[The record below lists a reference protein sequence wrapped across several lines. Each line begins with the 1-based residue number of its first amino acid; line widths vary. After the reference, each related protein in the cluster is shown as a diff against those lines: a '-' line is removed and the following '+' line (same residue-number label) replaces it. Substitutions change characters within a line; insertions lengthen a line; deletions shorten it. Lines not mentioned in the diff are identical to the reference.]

1 MFRYIKKFCTIISN
15 NSIFILLVLN
25 LIATLSLLGLFV
37 LSDTWLPSDLH
48 TQTDAVR
55 YSHVIHNLK
64 TLNNSVQE
72 LLNLQ
77 EAMASI
83 ISSHASTI
91 NANTFLV
98 SEVYKSGFEIF
109 EANAIN
115 IDTFIKSLE
124 NLPLSKS
131 EECVVRDPNGV
142 PLKRADAF
150 IGLGVLTAVT
160 AAAATA
166 TSKQLGISMVATVGI
181 GYYVFTQY
189 VDTHYVSRTE
199 HEAKMAAIIATT
211 TAAMKS
217 NSRQVSIETVS
228 AGMKFEAEMVWS
240 FIKANFV
247 WQPLPGTR
255 LVMPL

>member
-166 TSKQLGISMVATVGI
+166 AAATAAAATATSKQLGISMVATVGI

-228 AGMKFEAEMVWS
+228 AGMKFSSGEYRNRICWNE
-240 FIKANFV
+240 I
-247 WQPLPGTR
+247 
-255 LVMPL
+255 